1 MVILLT
7 DALRK
12 MAAMGQSVTLNWGE
26 DTELWECSWVTAG
39 KRFTGF
45 STDPVKSVLQVLE
58 QAEVRVP

>member
-1 MVILLT
+1 MILLT

-12 MAAMGQSVTLNWGE
+12 MATMGQSVTLNWGE
-26 DTELWECSWVTAG
+26 DIDLWECSWISGG

-45 STDPVKSVLQVLE
+45 STDPVKAVLQVLE